1 METRLVDVALL
12 PDEME
17 KIRAEGFAAVVIDIL
32 RASTTIVTALANG
45 AARVIPLT
53 TVEEARARREKE
65 PESLL
70 GGERNAVPPPGF
82 DLGNSPREYTP
93 ERVNGKTI
101 IITTTNGTRACQSA
115 DRAGAGPVVIG
126 GFVNLQAVTDF
137 CRSFKGPLLF
147 VCAGC
152 QGRFSLEDSLY
163 AGAVIKRLGS
173 SGFQL
178 TDGART
184 CLTLY
189 DRWQD
194 GDLAAVIAN
203 GDHGRRLA
211 GLGFHRDIQL
221 AAAVDSHPVLPIYRD
236 GEIRLQS
243 LGCGD

>member
-137 CRSFKGPLLF
+137 CRSFKGPTAFCLRRLPGAIF
-147 VCAGC
+147 PGGLPIRRRRD
-152 QGRFSLEDSLY
+152 QKDGQRFSAHRWSEDVSY
-163 AGAVIKRLGS
+163 
-173 SGFQL
+173 
-178 TDGART
+178 
-184 CLTLY
+184 
-189 DRWQD
+189 
-194 GDLAAVIAN
+194 
-203 GDHGRRLA
+203 
-211 GLGFHRDIQL
+211 
-221 AAAVDSHPVLPIYRD
+221 PV
-236 GEIRLQS
+236 
-243 LGCGD
+243 